1 MCYEHDQEDG
11 ESGGD
16 GYLPLMS
23 YEHDQEDGEGEGD
36 VVDGVQPL
44 GEDQSIGLALHAQ
57 WPVEN

>member
-1 MCYEHDQEDG
+1 MTRRREG
-11 ESGGD
+11 KGD